1 MKVKRLLIFA
11 LIFLMLFTACQNA
24 GNPNNDTRESKSGE
38 TVSAAETEINYYKNI
53 PAGLNFDGYA
63 FTVLT
68 WDPAK
73 DGWNPYI
80 IIDEINGEVLN
91 DAAFDRN
98 MEVMQLL
105 NVEIKYLYKEYSVEM
120 VNTVVKDNSAGD
132 CTYDI
137 VLPWG
142 GRSNA
147 PNLILQN
154 QLYDWNKVP
163 YIDLEADWYNQTAND
178 AYTVNGKQ
186 YLCVSNL
193 TYPLHATFSIL
204 FNKDL
209 FVDYGLEFPYQL
221 VYDGK
226 WTFDAFNGYIKGF
239 YSDVNGDGK
248 VNSNDRFGLS
258 CYLISMANMIF
269 GWGEEPLKMDE
280 NGFVLN
286 IFNDKIASIM
296 DKLYDLVN
304 SQDTYYGDGML
315 VYEIFFRGDALFV
328 TYGSDPIMLRDIDFD
343 FGYLPSPKFNETDQ
357 DYLLEASGGWMGIPI
372 SRTAEEVKRTGAI
385 FEALSAASTK
395 YVVDAFT
402 QKYIENKVLR
412 DEDSVNMF
420 RIMRNGAYYQRARFF
435 DTTDLLNS
443 HFNYYVQIL
452 SSKNGSVNLASQYA
466 KNVEKLQTTLD
477 GIYEM
482 ISNN

>member
-1 MKVKRLLIFA
+1 LKRYPVILLLLLI
-11 LIFLMLFTACQNA
+11 LLVSCQTG
-24 GNPNNDTRESKSGE
+24 GNNSNTNQRESKSNE
-38 TVSAAETEINYYKNI
+38 TIFAADTEIDYYKNI
-53 PAGLNFDGYA
+53 PGGLNYNGYA

-68 WDPAK
+68 WDPAAE
-73 DGWNPYI
+73 GWNPYI

-98 MEVMQLL
+98 MEIMQLL
-105 NVEIKYLYKEYSVEM
+105 NVEISSLYRAYP
-120 VNTVVKDNSAGD
+120 TAICDQVVKDNAAGD

-142 GRSNA
+142 GRSNM

-154 QLYDWNKVP
+154 QLYDWRQVP
-163 YIDLEADWYNQTAND
+163 YIDLEAAWYNQTAND

-186 YLCVSNL
+186 YFCVSDL

-209 FVDYGLEFPYQL
+209 FVDYGLEFPYQP

-226 WTFDAFNGYIKGF
+226 WTFNAFNGYIKDF

-248 VNSNDRFGLS
+248 VDSGDRFGMS
-258 CYLISMANMIF
+258 CYLISLANMIF
-269 GWGEEPLKMDE
+269 GWGEEPIKLNE
-280 NGFVLN
+280 NGFTLN
-286 IFNDKIASIM
+286 IYNDKISTIM
-296 DKLYDLVN
+296 DKLYGLAN
-304 SQDTYYGDGML
+304 SQDVYYGDGMM
-315 VYEIFFRGDALFV
+315 VYEIFFRGDSLFV

-343 FGYLPSPKFNETDQ
+343 FGYLPNPKFDESEQN
-357 DYLLEASGGWMGIPI
+357 YILEASGGWTGIPI
-372 SRTAEEVKRTGAI
+372 SRTADEVSRAGAI
-385 FEALSAASTK
+385 FEAISAASTK
-395 YVVDAFT
+395 YVVDAFA

-443 HFNYYVQIL
+443 HLNYYVQIL

-466 KNVEKLQTTLD
+466 KNADKLQTTLD

-482 ISNN
+482 ILEN